1 VAEDDQLTSEGGGSQ
16 SAVVRAALVAA
27 ATGAAAYGVQR
38 LRASRH
44 DAADDE
50 ADETDEVDEPAADGD
65 DQPEDGGSAGKREEL
80 TQTLTS
86 KVAEVKKVGEKLK
99 PSREKA
105 SPAFERARDAA
116 SPYLLSFGKE
126 AASSLGT
133 TVAEKAPDLV
143 RDELMPRF
151 IEAYEKAR

>member
-1 VAEDDQLTSEGGGSQ
+1 MSESDQSTRLAGGGQ
-16 SAVVRAALVAA
+16 STVALAAVVAA

-38 LRASRH
+38 LRASRRN
-44 DAADDE
+44 DDE
-50 ADETDEVDEPAADGD
+50 AHEIDEPAADEADTESHGRE
-65 DQPEDGGSAGKREEL
+65 PHGRREEL

-86 KVAEVKKVGEKLK
+86 KVAEVKQAGERLK
-99 PSREKA
+99 PSRDKA
-105 SPAFERARDAA
+105 APAFERARDAA
-116 SPYLLSFGKE
+116 SPYLVSFGKE

-151 IEAYEKAR
+151 IEAFEKAR